1 MVVGAKHRKVIMLNC
16 SKKVWSESFDGLS
29 QSVCHIFLN
38 EPIKIKVREK
48 EVGEKKECL
57 HEGNKST
64 LPKTKSFRVKNK
76 GYNFLRNFII
86 SS

>member
-38 EPIKIKVREK
+38 EPIKIKM
-48 EVGEKKECL
+48 
-57 HEGNKST
+57 
-64 LPKTKSFRVKNK
+64 RV
-76 GYNFLRNFII
+76 
-86 SS
+86 